1 MLSGVRRTLG
11 QLGDLTLARDPFG
24 DIHNTKAKIMNNDT
38 LSPESEAPIAPE
50 ATPEAATSK
59 PSGKAK
65 AQGGKGQRA
74 GKASQASTDG
84 GDGETGDRLPTS
96 VKELK
101 ETKGGLVASLYL
113 AGRSRDFIAK
123 ELKLAFK
130 VSEAQ
135 SVKIT
140 RRIVG
145 RVRLYQ
151 RIFELVPLKK

>member
-1 MLSGVRRTLG
+1 
-11 QLGDLTLARDPFG
+11 
-24 DIHNTKAKIMNNDT
+24 MNNDT
-38 LSPESEAPIAPE
+38 LNPESEAPIAP
-50 ATPEAATSK
+50 AVSPEAVTSK
-59 PSGKAK
+59 PAGKVK
-65 AQGGKGQRA
+65 PQVGKGQRS
-74 GKASQASTDG
+74 GKTSQASTDR
-84 GDGETGDRLPTS
+84 GDGDMADRLPTS
-96 VKELK
+96 VKEMK

-151 RIFELVPLKK
+151 RIFELVPVKK